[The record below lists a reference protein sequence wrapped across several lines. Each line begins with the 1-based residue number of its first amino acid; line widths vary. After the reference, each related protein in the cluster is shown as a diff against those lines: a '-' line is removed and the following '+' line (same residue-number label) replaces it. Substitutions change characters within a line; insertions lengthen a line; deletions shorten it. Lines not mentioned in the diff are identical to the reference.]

1 MLTINYANI
10 RAYTNII
17 NGLILTYWHWGKG
30 SYVKLKK
37 TEEDYKVLLHLIDNE
52 DICLME
58 ATGNYHIN
66 LANYLICRNIRE
78 TLASKGLMLLEW
90 LKKPRFYTKKLRQG
104 NSPIR
109 SELVSSLGRQVVI
122 PTAVKSSYAYSRQV
136 TIKNSSTKAGHTIKS
151 HA

>member
-30 SYVKLKK
+30 SYVKLKQ
-37 TEEDYKVLLHLIDNE
+37 TEEDYKVLPHLIDNE

-66 LANYLICRNIRE
+66 LANYLYQAGIKVV
-78 TLASKGLMLLEW
+78 A
-90 LKKPRFYTKKLRQG
+90 
-104 NSPIR
+104 
-109 SELVSSLGRQVVI
+109 VSI
-122 PTAVKSSYAYSRQV
+122 FF
-136 TIKNSSTKAGHTIKS
+136 
-151 HA
+151 